1 MEFYIYLALIVL
13 LLSLVKGTD
22 NKVVYIGVAFALF
35 FLAAYRS
42 LGVGTDSEAYYTIY
56 YQYANNDAY
65 VAASDN
71 YKTAEF
77 IWLAMLRYFRNAD
90 NYRGLLV
97 MLAALNAIPLF
108 YALKKQSKWPLFS
121 VFLYIALYFYGNSLN
136 TMRQYAAM
144 SFLLLAIP
152 FLKKG
157 KNKYYLLLMLLATAI
172 HMSALFVFILV
183 WSIYKANLNFDN
195 KLRYSLIIAVSF
207 IIGMFFTAKFKE
219 ALEPIANLF
228 ASSNYEYYLS
238 GDTVNESRNL
248 LSNLGFNLI
257 AIFMLYINKD
267 ANNIYFKLYILGV
280 IMVNLL
286 AGLGAFSGRVA
297 SYFSLMQIVA
307 IPNLLYL
314 IKKSL
319 QKYLYI
325 VIFIVYGLSIYIYY
339 LSKNLS
345 EIVPYSNIF
354 FN

>member
-1 MEFYIYLALIVL
+1 MEFYIYLVLIVL
-13 LLSLVKGTD
+13 FLSLVKRAN

-65 VAASDN
+65 VAANEN

-77 IWLAMLRYFRNAD
+77 IWLAMLRYFRNAN
-90 NYRGLLV
+90 NYRGVLV

-108 YALKKQSKWPLFS
+108 YALNKQSKWPLFS
-121 VFLYIALYFYGNSLN
+121 VFLYISLYFYGNSMN
-136 TMRQYAAM
+136 AMRQSVAM

-152 FLKKG
+152 FLEKD
-157 KNKYYLLLMLLATAI
+157 KNQYYLLLMLLAMAI
-172 HMSALFVFILV
+172 HMSALYVFLFVWAF
-183 WSIYKANLNFDN
+183 YKANLNFDN
-195 KLRYSLIIAVSF
+195 KLKYALAIAISF
-207 IIGMFFTAKFKE
+207 TIGMFFTAWFKE
-219 ALEPIANLF
+219 TLKPIANLF
-228 ASSNYEYYLS
+228 ASSNYDYYLS
-238 GDTVNESRNL
+238 GGTVNESRNL
-248 LSNLGFNLI
+248 LSNLGLNLV
-257 AIFMLYINKD
+257 AVFMLYINKD

-286 AGLGAFSGRVA
+286 AGLGAFSGRVV

-314 IKKSL
+314 VKKTF
-319 QKYLYI
+319 QKYLYT
-325 VIFIVYGLSIYIYY
+325 VIFIAYGLSVYIYY
-339 LSKNLS
+339 LFKNLS

-354 FN
+354 SN